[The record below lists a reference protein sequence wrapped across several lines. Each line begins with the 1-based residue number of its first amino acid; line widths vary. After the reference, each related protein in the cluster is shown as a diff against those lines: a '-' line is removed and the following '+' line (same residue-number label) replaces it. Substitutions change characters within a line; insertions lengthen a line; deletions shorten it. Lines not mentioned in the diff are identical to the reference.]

1 MIFNGLLN
9 RLTRDM
15 GIDLG
20 TANTLV
26 YVRREGIVLREPS
39 VVAKRVDG
47 GEVLAVGSEAKKMI
61 GRTPGD
67 IVATRPLRD
76 GVIADF
82 DTTVA
87 MLTHFIRS
95 GLRGRGFLRPR
106 VVVGIPNGATEVEKR
121 AVIGATLQAGA
132 REAYLIEQPM
142 AAAIGAGLPVSE
154 PVGSMV
160 VDIGGGTTEVAIIAL
175 GGIVTARS
183 LRIAGDEMDEA
194 IIQYARKAYNL
205 LIGERTA
212 EDIKIAVGSAFP
224 QREEQTIEVR
234 GRDLV
239 SGLPRTV
246 RMTSTEIR
254 EAMAE
259 PIAGIVEAVK
269 MTLERTPPE
278 LAADIVDRGIVMAGG
293 GSLLRGLDRLLIEE
307 TGMPVTLTDDPLS
320 SVVLGTGRVLEE
332 IATLKKVLIT

>member
-1 MIFNGLLN
+1 
-9 RLTRDM
+9 
-15 GIDLG
+15 
-20 TANTLV
+20 
-26 YVRREGIVLREPS
+26 
-39 VVAKRVDG
+39 
-47 GEVLAVGSEAKKMI
+47 MI

-82 DTTVA
+82 DTTAA
-87 MLTHFIRS
+87 MLTYFIRN
-95 GLRGRGFLRPR
+95 GLRGRTFLRPR
-106 VVVGIPNGATEVEKR
+106 VVVGIPSGVTEVEKR
-121 AVIGATLQAGA
+121 AVIDATLQAGA

-142 AAAIGAGLPVSE
+142 AAAIGAGLPVSD

-224 QREEQTIEVR
+224 QPEEQTIAVR

-254 EAMAE
+254 EAIAE
-259 PIAGIVEAVK
+259 PIAAIVEAVK

-293 GSLLRGLDRLLIEE
+293 GSLLRGLDRLLAEE
-307 TGMPVTLTDDPLS
+307 TGMPVTLTDDPLG
-320 SVVLGTGRVLEE
+320 SVALGTGRALEE
-332 IATLKKVLIT
+332 LETLKKVLIARKKS